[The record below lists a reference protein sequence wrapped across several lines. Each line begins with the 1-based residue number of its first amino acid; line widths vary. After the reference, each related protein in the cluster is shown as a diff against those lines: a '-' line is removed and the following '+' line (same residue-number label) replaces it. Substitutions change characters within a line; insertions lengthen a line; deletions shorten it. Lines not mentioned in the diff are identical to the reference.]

1 MILFCLSIIYFNLYL
16 LNVYDTYFFFL
27 SSSSFANN
35 TNNEDTSDVAVST
48 PSKLIKELK
57 SKDHQWTSKLTVAEK
72 QSPKKNT
79 QTGMRHQS
87 MVLIDYEVSA
97 S

>member
-1 MILFCLSIIYFNLYL
+1 M
-16 LNVYDTYFFFL
+16 YDTYFFSFL

-57 SKDHQWTSKLTVAEK
+57 PRDHQWTSKLTVAEK

-87 MVLIDYEVSA
+87 MVLIDSEVSA